1 MAVLFLCIWP
11 NTSLNRRRIFRYK
24 MPPKS
29 KATDQIPHL
38 TLTYRSL
45 YTKYTAIYGPK
56 TTVFMQVGV
65 FYELF
70 DILNPETQQPYTNIK
85 EATQILNIV
94 LKEKAGN
101 LLEAGFPDYTLHKFA
116 QTLTRDG
123 WTVVVVDQVK
133 DGMDQVRGR
142 ETTRILSPGT
152 HVELAGEERMTV
164 AVLWIQG
171 SGSASDRS
179 GTQAAAVVDL
189 TTGEVFS
196 HESAN
201 PDDIL
206 HMLQV
211 YAPREVV
218 VHGPSPT
225 DVKARFALHGLVH
238 HAPQEQTA
246 AIASLSIITLEDTL
260 RSFFRVRGLLPVAA
274 ALDLDLTAPTASAVL
289 ALLRFLEDHFPQTTT
304 RLTQHTPFTPAAH
317 MRIGTNLLEQLG
329 VIGSGQTLLSLLDR
343 THSAIGRRNLRER
356 MLRPITDPSELET
369 RWAEVAWSCG
379 LPDPDSKTINRIL
392 KSLYDIPRLHYR
404 FAEGRM
410 TATDAIQ
417 AAQTYAA
424 TAALAKL
431 LAATPLPS
439 PPGLP
444 EFRATFAAAID
455 EDKARRAQNDE
466 PTGFLTATAGPRSAA
481 IETQIAEAHAAWDTT
496 WRAFAKNVGLSP
508 DSFHLEGKSDSWTW
522 EGPRNLKKT
531 LDGHVATGKSTLVGL
546 LIDYKATG
554 PISLRSHEFD
564 AYVAQLRRLTAQ
576 LSKVSKEEVATVCDG
591 LWSSVSPIQD
601 AWIGWI
607 GRLDSTL
614 ALAAVATEYGW
625 TRPQLSAELGQ
636 GFAARQLQHP
646 LLTASQTRLE
656 NVAHDVVFDDLHS
669 GWLVYGVNASGK
681 STLMKSIGLAVL
693 LAQAGSFVPAAAL
706 RLRPFDA
713 AFTRIWNRD
722 SLSEGLSSFAVE
734 MTELRGIL
742 SHATAHSLVLGDE
755 VCSGTES
762 ASGTAIVAATL
773 EHLDRLGTT
782 FVFATH
788 LHELAK
794 LTDLFPHTTL
804 LHLRVRREPSDAGG
818 YKLIYDRTL
827 QPGAGT
833 SLYGLEVARAMGLP
847 TPLMDRAASLR
858 RRLAG
863 ESALEDAPASSWNS
877 DIRRRACE
885 VCGAALQSALEVH
898 HIQARADGG
907 GNQAR
912 NLAVLCE
919 SCHDKHHA
927 GEITV
932 GPLRLT
938 SDGVERESVTT
949 TPTARSKATVWSDED
964 LELIRTSIRAHP
976 GAPAKRILLDLC
988 EKGLRITAAQLRR
1001 VMT

>member
-1 MAVLFLCIWP
+1 MLA
-11 NTSLNRRRIFRYK
+11 
-24 MPPKS
+24 KS
-29 KATDQIPHL
+29 KATQIPPL
-38 TLTYRSL
+38 TLAYRSL
-45 YTKYTAIYGPK
+45 YTKYTAIYGPN
-56 TTVFMQVGV
+56 TAILMQVGV
-65 FYELF
+65 FYELY

-85 EATQILNIV
+85 RATQVLNIV
-94 LKEKAGN
+94 LKEKAHGI
-101 LLEAGFPDYTLHKFA
+101 LDAGFPDYALHKFA
-116 QTLTRDG
+116 QTLTREG
-123 WTVVVVDQVK
+123 WTVVVVDQVR
-133 DGMDQVRGR
+133 DGMDQVKGR
-142 ETTRILSPGT
+142 ETARILSPGT

-171 SGSASDRS
+171 SGSVSQGAA
-179 GTQAAAVVDL
+179 TQAAAVVDL

-238 HAPQEQTA
+238 HAPADQTT
-246 AIASLSIITLEDTL
+246 AIASLSTIAREDTL
-260 RSFFRVRGLLPVAA
+260 RSFFRVRGLLPVSA
-274 ALDLDLTAPTASAVL
+274 ALDLDLAAPTASAVL

-304 RLTQHTPFTPAAH
+304 RLTRHTPFTPTAH

-329 VIGSGQTLLSLLDR
+329 VIGTSNTLLALLDR

-356 MLRPITDPSELET
+356 ILRPITDPSQLET
-369 RWAEVAWSCG
+369 RWAEVAWSYS
-379 LPDPDSKTINRIL
+379 LPDPDSKTLSRTL

-424 TAALAKL
+424 TAALATL
-431 LAATPLPS
+431 LEATPLPA

-444 EFRATFAAAID
+444 EFRATFTAAVD

-466 PTGFLTATAGPRSAA
+466 PTGFLTAAAGPRSHA
-481 IETQIAEAHAAWDTT
+481 IEVQIAEAHTAWDTT
-496 WRAFAKNVGLSP
+496 WRAFARNVGLSP
-508 DSFHLEGKSDSWTW
+508 DSFHLEGKSDSWAW

-546 LIDYKATG
+546 LVEAKTSG
-554 PISLRSHEFD
+554 PISLRSHEID
-564 AYVAQLRRLTAQ
+564 AYIASLRRLTAQ
-576 LSKVSKEEVATVCDG
+576 LSKVSKEEVAAVCDG
-591 LWSSVSPIQD
+591 LWAAVAPIQD

-614 ALAAVATEYGW
+614 ALAACATEYGW
-625 TRPQLSAELGQ
+625 TRPQLAAT
-636 GFAARQLQHP
+636 FAARQLQHP
-646 LLTASQTRLE
+646 LLTASATRLE
-656 NVAHDVVFDDLHS
+656 NVAHDVTFDETS
-669 GWLVYGVNASGK
+669 RGWLVYGVNASGK

-742 SHATAHSLVLGDE
+742 THATAHSLVLGDE

-804 LHLRVRREPSDAGG
+804 LHLRVRREPSDGG

-877 DIRRRACE
+877 EIRRRACE
-885 VCGAALQSALEVH
+885 VCGAALQAVLEVH

-907 GNQAR
+907 GNQPR
-912 NLAVLCE
+912 NLAVLCAT
-919 SCHDKHHA
+919 CHDKHHA

-938 SDGVERESVTT
+938 SDGVERESVVSSTKKI
-949 TPTARSKATVWSDED
+949 KANVWNDEEM
-964 LELIRTSIRAHP
+964 ELITASIRAHP

>member
-1 MAVLFLCIWP
+1 
-11 NTSLNRRRIFRYK
+11 
-24 MPPKS
+24 MPAKS
-29 KATDQIPHL
+29 KALSQNPTPPL
-38 TLTYRSL
+38 TLAYRSL

-56 TTVFMQVGV
+56 TAILMQVGV
-65 FYELF
+65 FYELY
-70 DILNPETQQPYTNIK
+70 DCINPETQQPYTNIK

-101 LLEAGFPDYTLHKFA
+101 VLDAGFPDYALHKFA
-116 QTLTRDG
+116 QTLTREG
-123 WTVVVVDQVK
+123 WTVVVVDQVR
-133 DGMDQVRGR
+133 DGMDQVKGR
-142 ETTRILSPGT
+142 ETARILSPGT

-164 AVLWIQG
+164 AVLWVSSQ
-171 SGSASDRS
+171 
-179 GTQAAAVVDL
+179 TTAAAVVDL

-196 HESAN
+196 HESTN
-201 PDDIL
+201 KDDIL

-218 VHGPSPT
+218 VHGLQGSG

-246 AIASLSIITLEDTL
+246 AIAALSIITLEDTL

-274 ALDLDLTAPTASAVL
+274 ALDLDLTAQVASAVL

-329 VIGSGQTLLSLLDR
+329 VIGQGQGQGQTLLTLLDR

-369 RWAEVAWSCG
+369 RWSEVAWSCN
-379 LPDPDSKTINRIL
+379 LPDPEVKTINRIL

-410 TATDAIQ
+410 TATDALQ

-424 TAALAKL
+424 TAALSKL
-431 LAATPLPS
+431 LATTPLPA

-444 EFRATFAAAID
+444 EFRAAFTAAVD

-466 PTGFLTATAGPRSAA
+466 PTGFLTQAAGPRSAA

-496 WRAFAKNVGLSP
+496 WRAFARNVGLSP

-522 EGPRNLKKT
+522 EGPRSLKKT
-531 LDGHVATGKSTLVGL
+531 LDGHIATGKSTLIGL
-546 LIDYKATG
+546 LIEYKASG
-554 PISLRSHEFD
+554 PIALRSHEFD
-564 AYVAQLRRLTAQ
+564 AYVAQLRRLTTQ
-576 LSKVSKEEVATVCDG
+576 LAKVSKEEVAVVCDG
-591 LWSSVSPIQD
+591 LWAAVAPIQD

-625 TRPQLSAELGQ
+625 TRPQLAAEP
-636 GFAARQLQHP
+636 GFAARALQHP
-646 LLTASQTRLE
+646 LLTAAPTRLE
-656 NVAHDVVFDDLHS
+656 NVAHDVIFDDAS
-669 GWLVYGVNASGK
+669 RGWLVYGVNASGK
-681 STLMKSIGLAVL
+681 STLMKSIGLATI

-706 RLRPFDA
+706 SFRPFDA

-734 MTELRGIL
+734 MTELKGIL

-804 LHLRVRREPSDAGG
+804 LHLRVRREATADGT

-885 VCGAALQSALEVH
+885 VCGCPLQSALEVH

-919 SCHDKHHA
+919 TCHDKHHS

-938 SDGVERESVTT
+938 SDGVERESIVTSST
-949 TPTARSKATVWSDED
+949 TRTIKASTWNDEEM
-964 LELIRTSIRAHP
+964 ELITASIRAHL

-988 EKGLRITAAQLRR
+988 EKGVRITAAQLKRFYSPAAGPGGP
-1001 VMT
+1001 

>member
-1 MAVLFLCIWP
+1 
-11 NTSLNRRRIFRYK
+11 

-164 AVLWIQG
+164 AVLWLGVSQG
-171 SGSASDRS
+171 AATTQGGSAA
-179 GTQAAAVVDL
+179 TQAAAVVDL

-218 VHGPSPT
+218 VHSESQSQ
-225 DVKARFALHGLVH
+225 DARARYALHGLVH

-246 AIASLSIITLEDTL
+246 GIAALSTIAREDTL
-260 RSFFRVRGLLPVAA
+260 RAIFLSAARGLLPVAA
-274 ALDLDLTAPTASAVL
+274 ALNLDLTSPATSAIL
-289 ALLRFLEDHFPQTTT
+289 ALLRFIEDHHPQTKT
-304 RLTQHTPFTPAAH
+304 RLTGHTSFTPAAH
-317 MRIGTNLLEQLG
+317 MRMGTNLLEQLG
-329 VIGSGQTLLSLLDR
+329 VINQGQGQTLLALLDR

-356 MLRPITDPSELET
+356 ILRPITDSLELER
-369 RWAEVAWSCG
+369 RWAEVAWACDLAS
-379 LPDPDSKTINRIL
+379 PDSKTLARTL
-392 KSLYDIPRLHYR
+392 KALYDIPRLHYR

-410 TATDAIQ
+410 TASDALQ

-424 TAALAKL
+424 TAALSTL
-431 LAATPLPS
+431 LAQSPLEP

-444 EFRATFAAAID
+444 EYRVKFQSLVD
-455 EDKARRAQNDE
+455 EDKARKAQNDE
-466 PTGFLTATAGPRSAA
+466 PTGFLTQDAGPKSYV
-481 IETQIAEAHAAWDTT
+481 IEQRIQELLTGWDQV
-496 WRAFAKNVGLSP
+496 WRAFARNVGLSP
-508 DSFHLEGKSDSWTW
+508 DSFHLERKTDSWTW

-531 LDGHVATGKSTLVGL
+531 LDGHIATGKSTLTGL
-546 LIDYKATG
+546 LIEVKTSG
-554 PISLRSHEFD
+554 PISLRCHEFD
-564 AYVAQLRRLTAQ
+564 AFVASSRRLTAQ
-576 LSKVSKEEVATVCDG
+576 LSTVSKEEVAHVCDS
-591 LWSSVSPIQD
+591 LWAAVVPIQD
-601 AWIGWI
+601 AWIAWI
-607 GRLDSTL
+607 GRVDSTL
-614 ALAAVATEYGW
+614 SLASCAREHGW
-625 TRPQLSAELGQ
+625 TRPQISPGQ
-636 GFAARQLQHP
+636 SQSQSQSQGQSPTFEARKLQHP
-646 LLTASQTRLE
+646 LLTQSRIESVT
-656 NVAHDVVFDDLHS
+656 HDVTFDQDRR
-669 GWLVYGVNASGK
+669 GWLIYGVNASGK
-681 STLMKSIGLAVL
+681 STLMKAIGLATL
-693 LAQAGSFVPAAAL
+693 LAQSGSFVPAASL

-742 SHATAHSLVLGDE
+742 AHATRHSLVLGDE

-773 EHLDRLGTT
+773 EHLDRLGAT

-788 LHELAK
+788 LHELA
-794 LTDLFPHTTL
+794 TVADLFPHTTL
-804 LHLRVRREPSDAGG
+804 LHLRVRREADG
-818 YKLIYDRTL
+818 KLIYDRTL

-833 SLYGLEVARAMGLP
+833 ALYGLEVARAMGLP
-847 TPLMDRAASLR
+847 MALMDRAAILR

-863 ESALEDAPASSWNS
+863 EAALEDAPASRWNS
-877 DIRRRACE
+877 DIRRVACE
-885 VCGAALQSALEVH
+885 VCGGAAQASLEVH
-898 HIQARADGG
+898 HIQQRAHGG

-912 NLAVLCE
+912 NLAVLCAV
-919 SCHDKHHA
+919 CHDKHHA

-932 GPLRLT
+932 GPLRQT
-938 SDGVERESVTT
+938 SEGMERES
-949 TPTARSKATVWSDED
+949 TVSSSEPAPSLWTEEEMD
-964 LELIRTSIRAHP
+964 IITSSIKRYSGHP
-976 GAPAKRILLDLC
+976 PRRIILDLC
-988 EKGLRITAAQLRR
+988 EKGLRVSAAQLRR
-1001 VMT
+1001 LMNQTAS

>member
-1 MAVLFLCIWP
+1 
-11 NTSLNRRRIFRYK
+11 
-24 MPPKS
+24 MPPGK
-29 KATDQIPHL
+29 TTNPTPPL
-38 TLTYRSL
+38 TLAYRSL
-45 YTKYTAIYGPK
+45 YTKYTAIYGPN
-56 TTVFMQVGV
+56 TAILMQVGV
-65 FYELF
+65 FYELY

-85 EATQILNIV
+85 RATQILNIV
-94 LKEKAGN
+94 LKEKAGGIFD
-101 LLEAGFPDYTLHKFA
+101 AGFPDFALHKFA
-116 QTLTRDG
+116 QTLTREG
-123 WTVVVVDQVK
+123 WTVVIVDQVR
-133 DGMDQVRGR
+133 DGMDQVKGR
-142 ETTRILSPGT
+142 ETARILSPGT

-164 AVLWIQG
+164 AVLWINQ
-171 SGSASDRS
+171 

-218 VHGPSPT
+218 VHSSGAPPA

-246 AIASLSIITLEDTL
+246 AIAALSTITREDTL

-274 ALDLDLTAPTASAVL
+274 ALDLDLTAPTASAIL

-304 RLTQHTPFTPAAH
+304 RLTRHTPFTPTAH

-329 VIGSGQTLLSLLDR
+329 VIGQGSGSANTLLALLDR

-369 RWAEVAWSCG
+369 RWSEVAWCTH

-424 TAALAKL
+424 TAALSKL
-431 LAATPLPS
+431 LAATPLPA

-444 EFRATFAAAID
+444 EFRATFAAVVD

-466 PTGFLTATAGPRSAA
+466 PTGFLTAAAGPRSAA
-481 IETQIAEAHAAWDTT
+481 IETQIADAHATWDTT
-496 WRAFAKNVGLSP
+496 WRAFARNVGLSP

-522 EGPRNLKKT
+522 EGPRSLKKT
-531 LDGHVATGKSTLVGL
+531 LDGHIATGKSTLVGL
-546 LIDYKATG
+546 LIEYKASG

-564 AYVAQLRRLTAQ
+564 AYVATLRRLTTQ
-576 LSKVSKEEVATVCDG
+576 LTKVSKEEVATVCDG
-591 LWSSVSPIQD
+591 LWAAVAPIQD

-625 TRPQLSAELGQ
+625 TRPQLSSEPGQ
-636 GFAARQLQHP
+636 GFQACQLQHP
-646 LLTASQTRLE
+646 LLTAAPTRLE
-656 NVAHDVVFDDLHS
+656 NVAHDVTFDDAHS

-693 LAQAGSFVPAAAL
+693 LAQTGSFVPAASL

-742 SHATAHSLVLGDE
+742 THATAHSLVLGDE

-794 LTDLFPHTTL
+794 LIDLFPHTTL
-804 LHLRVRREPSDAGG
+804 LHLRVRREAAADGG

-885 VCGAALQSALEVH
+885 VCGCPLQAALEVH

-912 NLAVLCE
+912 NLAVLCTA
-919 SCHDKHHA
+919 CHDKHHS

-938 SDGVERESVTT
+938 SDGIERESVLS
-949 TPTARSKATVWSDED
+949 TPTSRVTKASTWNDEE
-964 LELIRTSIRAHP
+964 LELIQVSIRAHP

-1001 VMT
+1001 FMV